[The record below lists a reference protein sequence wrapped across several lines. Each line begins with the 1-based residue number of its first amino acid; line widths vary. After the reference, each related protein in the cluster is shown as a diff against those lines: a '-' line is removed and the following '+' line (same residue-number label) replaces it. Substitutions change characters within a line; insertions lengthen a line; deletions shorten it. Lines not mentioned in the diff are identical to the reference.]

1 MNTQTGPYREA
12 ETIDEDDIKRIT
24 GVVYGGKVLRS
35 ALSSWVV
42 LNWLTT
48 AATDTVG
55 ILSPHA

>member
-1 MNTQTGPYREA
+1 MNSQTGPYREA

-24 GVVYGGKVLRS
+24 GVVYGGKVLCS
-35 ALSSWVV
+35 VVSSWIMPNC
-42 LNWLTT
+42 LAI